1 MLNLMTETIKNKSIV
16 NIRKTYVT
24 LNELMTFKS
33 KIPLHKNKEELK
45 LICYQSV

>member
-1 MLNLMTETIKNKSIV
+1 MTETIEKKSIV

-33 KIPLHKNKEELK
+33 KIPLYKNKEELK

>member
-1 MLNLMTETIKNKSIV
+1 MTETIKKKSIV

-24 LNELMTFKS
+24 LNELMPFKS

-45 LICYQSV
+45 LICC